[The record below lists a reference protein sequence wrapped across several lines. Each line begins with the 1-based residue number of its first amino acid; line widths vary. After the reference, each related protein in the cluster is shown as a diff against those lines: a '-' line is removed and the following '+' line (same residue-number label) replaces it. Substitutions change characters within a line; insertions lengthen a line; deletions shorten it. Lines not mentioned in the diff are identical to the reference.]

1 MEHLLKLSSL
11 TPDEIIHILDVADE
25 YKRLHKAGTDPKDL
39 QGKAIALMFGKHS
52 TRTRTSLEVGIY
64 QMGGLGTYLSA
75 ADMQIA
81 RGEPIQDTARV
92 LGRYYDAIVYRTF
105 KQSDVDALARY
116 SGVPVVSGMT
126 DYAHPLQVLTDLMTV
141 REYKGKLA
149 GLKAGFVGD
158 GYNMANSLI
167 VGCLMMGMDFTI
179 ACPNG
184 YRPSADVLFVARE
197 YGDHFKLTTA
207 PDEAARGA
215 DVLFTDVWTSMG
227 MERETERRRRDFSGF
242 CLDAARMA
250 LAKPDCIVQHPLPA
264 HRGEEITPD
273 VFETHADEI
282 FSVSPS
288 GHPLKDINLKDANGK
303 YVNGEITFAAMV
315 PMQVYNT
322 LQVPEERERLT
333 HIRHLIIGG
342 GAIDAS
348 LEKELRSLPGNIA
361 IWSTYGM
368 TETLSHIALRRINGD
383 EASEWYQPFDSV
395 KISQTDEGCLVI
407 DAPLVC
413 AETLVTNDIVEIEPY
428 IYNKVEK
435 HDKEEKHDKVEKLR
449 FRIKGRK
456 DNVICSGGIKI
467 QIEEVEALLKPHLE
481 MPFMIAKKKDEKFGE
496 IAVLLTEDEDL
507 KKVEATIRRLLS
519 DHKYWIPREFRYVEH
534 LPLTETGK
542 PKRSILL

>member
-1 MEHLLKLSSL
+1 MTLEDFLSEWNNDS
-11 TPDEIIHILDVADE
+11 D
-25 YKRLHKAGTDPKDL
+25 
-39 QGKAIALMFGKHS
+39 
-52 TRTRTSLEVGIY
+52 
-64 QMGGLGTYLSA
+64 
-75 ADMQIA
+75 
-81 RGEPIQDTARV
+81 RV
-92 LGRYYDAIVYRTF
+92 LVHTSGSTGKPKPMMVEKKRMLN
-105 KQSDVDALARY
+105 SARI
-116 SGVPVVSGMT
+116 T
-126 DYAHPLQVLTDLMTV
+126 CDFL
-141 REYKGKLA
+141 
-149 GLKAGFVGD
+149 GLKPGDSALLCMSLDYIAGKMVVVR
-158 GYNMANSLI
+158 SIERHLHLI
-167 VGCLMMGMDFTI
+167 
-179 ACPNG
+179 
-184 YRPSADVLFVARE
+184 
-197 YGDHFKLTTA
+197 
-207 PDEAARGA
+207 
-215 DVLFTDVWTSMG
+215 
-227 MERETERRRRDFSGF
+227 
-242 CLDAARMA
+242 
-250 LAKPDCIVQHPLPA
+250 
-264 HRGEEITPD
+264 
-273 VFETHADEI
+273 
-282 FSVSPS
+282 SVSPS

-303 YVNGEITFAAMV
+303 DVNGEITFAAMV

-348 LEKELRSLPGNIA
+348 LEKELQALPGNIA

-368 TETLSHIALRRINGD
+368 TETLSHIALRRINGA

-481 MPFMIAKKKDEKFGE
+481 KPFMIAKKKDEKFGE

-519 DHKYWIPREFRYVEH
+519 DEKSSDHKNHKYWIPREFRYVDH

>member
-1 MEHLLKLSSL
+1 MTLEDFLSEWNNDS
-11 TPDEIIHILDVADE
+11 D
-25 YKRLHKAGTDPKDL
+25 
-39 QGKAIALMFGKHS
+39 
-52 TRTRTSLEVGIY
+52 
-64 QMGGLGTYLSA
+64 
-75 ADMQIA
+75 
-81 RGEPIQDTARV
+81 RV
-92 LGRYYDAIVYRTF
+92 LVHTSGSTGKPKPMMVEKMRMLN
-105 KQSDVDALARY
+105 SARI
-116 SGVPVVSGMT
+116 T
-126 DYAHPLQVLTDLMTV
+126 CDFL
-141 REYKGKLA
+141 
-149 GLKAGFVGD
+149 GLKPGDSALLCMSLDYIAGKMVVVR
-158 GYNMANSLI
+158 SIERHLHLI
-167 VGCLMMGMDFTI
+167 
-179 ACPNG
+179 
-184 YRPSADVLFVARE
+184 
-197 YGDHFKLTTA
+197 
-207 PDEAARGA
+207 
-215 DVLFTDVWTSMG
+215 
-227 MERETERRRRDFSGF
+227 
-242 CLDAARMA
+242 
-250 LAKPDCIVQHPLPA
+250 
-264 HRGEEITPD
+264 
-273 VFETHADEI
+273 
-282 FSVSPS
+282 SVSPS
-288 GHPLKDINLKDANGK
+288 GHPLKDIDLKDANGK
-303 YVNGEITFAAMV
+303 DVNGEITFAAMV

-368 TETLSHIALRRINGD
+368 TETLSHIALRRINGA

-435 HDKEEKHDKVEKLR
+435 LR

-481 MPFMIAKKKDEKFGE
+481 KPFMIAKKKDEKFGE
-496 IAVLLTEDEDL
+496 IAVLLTEDEDI

-519 DHKYWIPREFRYVEH
+519 GKSDDSNKSSESKSHKYWIPREYIHVEH